1 MTEKNR
7 SYQPSKSSDEKPT
20 RARNQLPYLS
30 QRIALTVSEAA
41 DAVGVSERHLR
52 AHLSEIPHVRLGDR
66 VLIPIRP
73 LEEWLAREAKEEKDR
88 TDDIADE
95 ILKEFGV

>member
-7 SYQPSKSSDEKPT
+7 SHQPSKSSNEKPT
-20 RARNQLPYLS
+20 RARDQLPHLS
-30 QRIALTVSEAA
+30 QRIALTVTEAA

-52 AHLSEIPHVRLGDR
+52 AHLSDIPYVRLGDR

-73 LEEWLAREAKEEKDR
+73 LEEWLAREATEEKVR
-88 TDDIADE
+88 TDDIAGE
-95 ILKEFGV
+95 ILKDLDV